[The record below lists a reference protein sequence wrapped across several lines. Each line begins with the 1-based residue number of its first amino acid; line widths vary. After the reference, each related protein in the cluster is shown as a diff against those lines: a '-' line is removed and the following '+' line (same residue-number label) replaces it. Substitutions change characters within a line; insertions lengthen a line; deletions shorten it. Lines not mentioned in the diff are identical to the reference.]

1 MKLHPLVKEVLIT
14 AEEIEQKCLE
24 LGQEISSYY
33 LNEYPVQ
40 DNTILCFGLLKGC
53 IPFMA
58 KFIPH
63 LVGVECETEYMV
75 VSSYF
80 GGVKSNGVPQ
90 ILLDLPIPV
99 TNRDVLLV
107 EDIIDSG
114 KTVKMIKEY
123 LYLKGARSV
132 KVVTL
137 LDKKAGRKVDL
148 VADWYGFDVP
158 DAFLIGFGLDY
169 EERLR
174 NLPYI
179 AIADTAKLK
188 TWQWGTKK

>member
-24 LGQEISSYY
+24 LGQAVSNYY

-40 DNTILCFGLLKGC
+40 ENTILCLGLLKGC

-58 KFIPH
+58 KFISY

-99 TNRDVLLV
+99 TNRDILLV

-114 KTVKMIKEY
+114 KTIKIIKDY
-123 LYLKGARSV
+123 LTLKGARSV

-137 LDKKAGRKVDL
+137 LDKKAGREVDL
-148 VADWYGFDVP
+148 IADWYGFDAPHV
-158 DAFLIGFGLDY
+158 FLVGFGLDY
-169 EERLR
+169 NERLR
-174 NLPYI
+174 NLPYV
-179 AIADTAKLK
+179 AVADTEKLK
-188 TWQWGTKK
+188 KWHWGAKK

>member
-40 DNTILCFGLLKGC
+40 DNTILCLGLLKGC

>member
-1 MKLHPLVKEVLIT
+1 MKIHPLVKEVLIT
-14 AEEIEQKCLE
+14 TEEIDQKCFE
-24 LGQEISSYY
+24 LGQKISHYY
-33 LNEYPVQ
+33 LNEHPAQ
-40 DNTILCFGLLKGC
+40 DNTILCLGLLKGC

-58 KFIPH
+58 KLIPQ

-80 GGVKSNGVPQ
+80 GGVKSNDTPQ
-90 ILLDLPIPV
+90 ILLDLPMPI
-99 TNRDVLLV
+99 TNRDILLV
-107 EDIIDSG
+107 EDITDSG
-114 KTVKMIKEY
+114 KTIKMIKDY

-148 VADWYGFDVP
+148 AADWYGFDVP
-158 DAFLIGFGLDY
+158 PTFLIGFGLDY
-169 EERLR
+169 QERLR

-179 AIADTAKLK
+179 AIADQDKIKNWKWT
-188 TWQWGTKK
+188 TKR